1 MNQILPAAAD
11 LVVGQRVYCILY
23 GGKYGTIVD
32 IQGEQ
37 SAGSCRVLGGGVG
50 VMGGSAYVSV
60 VWDNGSQSGR
70 LPESLVRGSVQWKR
84 FDEVVSAEQ
93 VAERIAAAAVYA
105 AQQKAKADAERAAFE
120 RAKEA
125 AKAEGLALGLIPEAE
140 LNAAGKRGSAA
151 AANLRAELK
160 RAGIKARVKQ
170 DGYSAINVYVAD
182 PAQIEKANEIGRK
195 YKAGSFDSMSDC
207 YDYDPCA
214 WGSVFGD
221 VQYVFVQKERK
232 Q

>member
-1 MNQILPAAAD
+1 MNNVLSPAAD
-11 LVVGQRVYCILY
+11 LVIGQRVYCILY
-23 GGKYGTIVD
+23 GGKYGTIVE

-60 VWDNGSQSGR
+60 VWDDGSQSGR

-105 AQQKAKADAERAAFE
+105 AQQKAKADAEKAAFE

-125 AKAEGLALGLIPEAE
+125 AKAEGLALGLIPEADFR
-140 LNAAGKRGSAA
+140 AAGKRGTAA

-160 RAGIKARVKQ
+160 AAGIKARVNG
-170 DGYSAINVYVAD
+170 DYSSVNVYVAD

-195 YKAGSFDSMSDC
+195 YKAGNFDGMSDC

-221 VQYVFVQKERK
+221 VQYVFVQKEWK

>member
-37 SAGSCRVLGGGVG
+37 SAVSCRVLGGGVG

-60 VWDNGSQSGR
+60 VWDNGSQSDR

-140 LNAAGKRGSAA
+140 FRAAGKRGTGA

-160 RAGIKARVKQ
+160 RAGIKARVNG
-170 DGYSAINVYVAD
+170 DYNSVNVYVAD

-195 YKAGSFDSMSDC
+195 YKAGSFDGMTDC

-221 VQYVFVQKERK
+221 VQYVFVSKEWK

>member
-1 MNQILPAAAD
+1 VNQILSAAAD
-11 LVVGQRVYCILY
+11 LVIGQRVYCILY
-23 GGKYGTIVD
+23 GGRFGTIVE

-60 VWDNGSQSGR
+60 AWDNGSQSDR

-125 AKAEGLALGLIPEAE
+125 AKADGLALGLIPEAE
-140 LNAAGKRGSAA
+140 FMAAGKRGTAA

-160 RAGIKARVKQ
+160 QAGIKARVNG
-170 DGYSAINVYVAD
+170 DYNSVNVYVAD

-195 YKAGSFDSMSDC
+195 YKAGSFDGMTDC

-221 VQYVFVQKERK
+221 VQYVFVQKEWK

>member
-23 GGKYGTIVD
+23 GGKYGTIVE

-140 LNAAGKRGSAA
+140 FRAAGKRGTAA

-160 RAGIKARVKQ
+160 RAGIKARVNG
-170 DGYSAINVYVAD
+170 DYNSVNVYVAD

-195 YKAGSFDSMSDC
+195 YKAGSFDGMTDC

-221 VQYVFVQKERK
+221 VQYVFVSKEWK

>member
-11 LVVGQRVYCILY
+11 LVIGQRVYCILY
-23 GGKYGTIVD
+23 GGRFGTIVE

-50 VMGGSAYVSV
+50 VMGGSARVDI
-60 VWDNGSQSGR
+60 VWDDGSKSGM

-140 LNAAGKRGSAA
+140 FRAAGKRGTAA
-151 AANLRAELK
+151 AYNLRLELK
-160 RAGIKARVKQ
+160 AAGIKARVNG
-170 DGYSAINVYVAD
+170 DYSSVNVYVAD
-182 PAQIEKANEIGRK
+182 PAQIDAANEIGRK
-195 YKAGSFDSMSDC
+195 YKAGSFDGMTDC

-221 VQYVFVQKERK
+221 VQYVFVQKEWK